1 MNAELETCDLILQQK
16 EGVMEGVRICVKCG
30 SPETTILKDAIYC
43 RGCRNFQFFIKKTK
57 CRYYYTGTTLD
68 LD

>member
-1 MNAELETCDLILQQK
+1 VNAELGMCYLGTPQK
-16 EGVMEGVRICVKCG
+16 EGVIEGVKIYVKCG

-43 RGCRNFQFFIKKTK
+43 RACRNFQLFTKKTK
-57 CRYYYTGTTLD
+57 CRIYNTGTTLN

>member
-1 MNAELETCDLILQQK
+1 MNAELETGYLIPSER
-16 EGVMEGVRICVKCG
+16 EGTAEGIQICVKCG

-43 RGCRNFQFFIKKTK
+43 RICRNFQFFRKITE
-57 CRYYYTGTTLD
+57 CRIYNTGTTLD

>member
-1 MNAELETCDLILQQK
+1 MNAEPETFELPPPK
-16 EGVMEGVRICVKCG
+16 KGVIEGVRICVKCG

-43 RGCRNFQFFIKKTK
+43 RTCRDFQFFKKITK
-57 CRYYYTGTTLD
+57 CRFYKTGTTLD